1 MNMNCLNKVN
11 VKSKIFLYLS
21 FIFAADPMTSGEQ
34 RRQCLAHPCGEQKV
48 GAGEKQRVIGG
59 SVAEKNAFPWML
71 RLMGN
76 GCTGQ

>member
-1 MNMNCLNKVN
+1 
-11 VKSKIFLYLS
+11 
-21 FIFAADPMTSGEQ
+21 MTSGEQ
-34 RRQCLAHPCGEQKV
+34 RRQCLAHPCGEQKI

>member
-1 MNMNCLNKVN
+1 MLRVRYF
-11 VKSKIFLYLS
+11 SSLTL
-21 FIFAADPMTSGEQ
+21 IFAADPMTSGEQ

>member
-1 MNMNCLNKVN
+1 MLRLRVEMVP
-11 VKSKIFLYLS
+11 YA
-21 FIFAADPMTSGEQ
+21 FIFAADPMTSAEQ
-34 RRQCLAHPCGEQKV
+34 KRQCLAHPCGEQKV
-48 GAGEKQRVIGG
+48 GGGEKQRVIGG